1 MIKHYFQL
9 VRIPGIFTA
18 FSNILV
24 GFFLVQESYVN
35 LEFIIPLLSTSGF
48 LFLAGMIFND
58 YFDYEL
64 DKKER
69 PSRPLPSGAISK
81 KSAFFLGVIFLLIA
95 NILSSLVG
103 IQSLMISILM
113 TLLILSYD
121 FRLKQI
127 PILGILSLSTIRF
140 LNVILGASIILFDI
154 QIIQY
159 AIPIGLFVGGISIL
173 AKTETSFSSEKT
185 KFINLI
191 LIFATLIYTLI
202 IILKNFEIIS
212 LIFLSIFSISV
223 FFPFFSRK
231 NVDTNQ
237 IQKKVTFQL
246 LAIIILDATLISTVS
261 NISVALLTASLY
273 IPSYLITRK
282 MYLS

>member
-35 LEFIIPLLSTSGF
+35 LEFIIPLLLTSGF

-95 NILSSLVG
+95 NISSSLVG
-103 IQSLMISILM
+103 VQSLMISFLM

-191 LIFATLIYTLI
+191 LIFATLIYTLF

-261 NISVALLTASLY
+261 DISVALLTASLY

>member
-9 VRIPGIFTA
+9 VRISGIFTA

-35 LEFIIPLLSTSGF
+35 LEFIIPLLLTSGF

-95 NILSSLVG
+95 NISSSLVG
-103 IQSLMISILM
+103 VQSLMISFLM
-113 TLLILSYD
+113 TLLILGYD

-261 NISVALLTASLY
+261 DISVALLTASLY

>member
-35 LEFIIPLLSTSGF
+35 LGFIIPLLLTSGF

-95 NILSSLVG
+95 NISSSLVG
-103 IQSLMISILM
+103 VQSLMISFLM
-113 TLLILSYD
+113 RLYD
-121 FRLKQI
+121 L
-127 PILGILSLSTIRF
+127 
-140 LNVILGASIILFDI
+140 
-154 QIIQY
+154 
-159 AIPIGLFVGGISIL
+159 
-173 AKTETSFSSEKT
+173 E
-185 KFINLI
+185 
-191 LIFATLIYTLI
+191 
-202 IILKNFEIIS
+202 
-212 LIFLSIFSISV
+212 
-223 FFPFFSRK
+223 
-231 NVDTNQ
+231 
-237 IQKKVTFQL
+237 
-246 LAIIILDATLISTVS
+246 
-261 NISVALLTASLY
+261 
-273 IPSYLITRK
+273 
-282 MYLS
+282 

>member
-1 MIKHYFQL
+1 
-9 VRIPGIFTA
+9 
-18 FSNILV
+18 
-24 GFFLVQESYVN
+24 
-35 LEFIIPLLSTSGF
+35 

-95 NILSSLVG
+95 NISASLVG
-103 IQSLMISILM
+103 VQSLMISFLM
-113 TLLILSYD
+113 TLLILGYD

-173 AKTETSFSSEKT
+173 AKTETSISSEKT

-212 LIFLSIFSISV
+212 LILLSIFSLSV

-231 NVDTNQ
+231 NVDTKQ

-261 NISVALLTASLY
+261 DISVALLTALLY

>member
-35 LEFIIPLLSTSGF
+35 LEFIIPLLLTSGF

-95 NILSSLVG
+95 NISSSLVG
-103 IQSLMISILM
+103 FQSLMISFLM
-113 TLLILSYD
+113 TLIILSYD

-127 PILGILSLSTIRF
+127 PILGVLSLSTIRF

-246 LAIIILDATLISTVS
+246 LAIIILDATLISTIS
-261 NISVALLTASLY
+261 DISVALLTASLY

>member
-9 VRIPGIFTA
+9 VRISGIFTA

-48 LFLAGMIFND
+48 LFIAGMIFND

-81 KSAFFLGVIFLLIA
+81 KSAFFLGVIFLFIA
-95 NILSSLVG
+95 NISSSLVG
-103 IQSLMISILM
+103 VQSLMISFLM

-261 NISVALLTASLY
+261 DISVALLTASLY

>member
-81 KSAFFLGVIFLLIA
+81 KSAFFLGVIFLFIA
-95 NILSSLVG
+95 NISSSLVG
-103 IQSLMISILM
+103 VQSLMISFLM

-191 LIFATLIYTLI
+191 LIFATLIYTLF

-261 NISVALLTASLY
+261 DISVALLTASLY
-273 IPSYLITRK
+273 IPSYLIIRK

>member
-35 LEFIIPLLSTSGF
+35 LEFIIPLLLTSGF

-81 KSAFFLGVIFLLIA
+81 KSAFFLGVIFLIIA
-95 NILSSLVG
+95 NISSSLVG
-103 IQSLMISILM
+103 FQSLMISFLM
-113 TLLILSYD
+113 TLIILSYD

-127 PILGILSLSTIRF
+127 PILGVLSLSTIRF

-261 NISVALLTASLY
+261 DISVALLTASLY